1 MFQATRVP
9 MSCCMSNVT
18 LVFKENKLRFR
29 YNDQRYERFY
39 VELPEDARIEV
50 LPGKFTVRS
59 GEGEFSVALY
69 GKSTFLLRGTAP
81 LTVRMFPQTDY
92 DADFGLRFG
101 DCVYLR
107 DTCGERMHY
116 ITCRQGD
123 MAFYQTRKHGAI
135 CAGDIHFV
143 FTPGEDGV
151 FEAVFTK
158 RISQS
163 GNYHEPAPSFDAC
176 VQAAADSFAEWER
189 RLRPRDELDR
199 EAIFVLWANTLAPDG
214 LMTLPAVCPGKN
226 HMDRAWCHDG
236 SLVAMALADGLP
248 DLAAKQLLLNFDYI
262 DDDGNL
268 PDAIGGCEMI
278 WNTTKVPLQGFALQY
293 MLEKNPNILTPEQ
306 ERQFYDVMS
315 RNLQWWLTGREFAP
329 CIWHGNEAGD
339 DNSTSFDRYPAVQS
353 PVLQAELAL
362 LSKQLSRLAERLG
375 KPEDSQRYAEESK
388 RLGAE
393 ITARFFDGKQLFVRP
408 LDDLTPF
415 YARSSYPYKALI
427 GHEFMS
433 GADREAIVRV
443 IRETLLCDYG
453 VVSEPIDSPDY
464 IAGDYESYFRGSV
477 WWSTQIMIVVALR
490 QMGEK
495 ALADDIVSRY
505 RKTLE
510 KAGFREAANAENGE
524 GTCLVGYSATAA
536 AWLIISR

>member
-226 HMDRAWCHDG
+226 HMDRAW
-236 SLVAMALADGLP
+236 
-248 DLAAKQLLLNFDYI
+248 
-262 DDDGNL
+262 
-268 PDAIGGCEMI
+268 
-278 WNTTKVPLQGFALQY
+278 
-293 MLEKNPNILTPEQ
+293 
-306 ERQFYDVMS
+306 
-315 RNLQWWLTGREFAP
+315 
-329 CIWHGNEAGD
+329 
-339 DNSTSFDRYPAVQS
+339 
-353 PVLQAELAL
+353 
-362 LSKQLSRLAERLG
+362 
-375 KPEDSQRYAEESK
+375 
-388 RLGAE
+388 
-393 ITARFFDGKQLFVRP
+393 
-408 LDDLTPF
+408 
-415 YARSSYPYKALI
+415 
-427 GHEFMS
+427 
-433 GADREAIVRV
+433 
-443 IRETLLCDYG
+443 
-453 VVSEPIDSPDY
+453 
-464 IAGDYESYFRGSV
+464 
-477 WWSTQIMIVVALR
+477 
-490 QMGEK
+490 
-495 ALADDIVSRY
+495 
-505 RKTLE
+505 
-510 KAGFREAANAENGE
+510 
-524 GTCLVGYSATAA
+524 
-536 AWLIISR
+536 